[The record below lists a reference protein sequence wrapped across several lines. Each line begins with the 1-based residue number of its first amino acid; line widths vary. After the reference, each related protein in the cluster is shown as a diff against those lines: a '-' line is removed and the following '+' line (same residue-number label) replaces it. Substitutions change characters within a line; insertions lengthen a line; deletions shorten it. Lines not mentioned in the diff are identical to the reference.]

1 MASLSSVGVS
11 GTGLDESVITKL
23 VALEKQPADALS
35 TKNTTLQTKVS
46 TWGKIQSA
54 FSSLKDA
61 ANKLTQSDFWNGTT
75 ATSSNDTAVSVSTT
89 SSAAPSSY
97 AVTVSQLAQ
106 GQMVASSAFT
116 SKTAAVGEGTLRIQ
130 LGTYVTDNSVAPPA
144 VTFNAKAAASAVDI
158 SIGPGDNTL
167 EKIRDRINSSNAGI
181 TASIVNDASGSR
193 LVMRGAN
200 GETNAF
206 KVSVTENGAVPGLSA
221 LAYDG
226 TTGGTSTMT
235 RTQAAQNA
243 KATINGLDVASESN
257 TFSDVMDGVSITLK
271 QTTAANTPANITV
284 AKDTASISKG
294 VSDFISSYNN
304 VISTIRVQTLY
315 DEASKTAGP
324 LQGDS
329 TARGLLSQMR
339 NLITSDSTATASFSR
354 LFDMGIVTNT
364 DGTLKM
370 TSSKF
375 NDAMGSKLADMQ
387 KYFANSDDVVAA
399 KNGMGQRIKNIASQ
413 ILDTNGAIAN
423 STDGLKATIKRNTT
437 KIDSINTRASLYE
450 TRLRQ
455 QYTALDASYSKLSG
469 LQSYVTAQLAAL
481 NKS

>member
-23 VALEKQPADALS
+23 VAIEKQPADALT

-61 ANKLTQSDFWNGTT
+61 ANKLTQSEFWNGTT

-89 SSAAPSSY
+89 SSAAASAY

-106 GQMVASSAFT
+106 GQMVATSAFA

-158 SIGPGDNTL
+158 AIGPGDNTL

-226 TTGGTSTMT
+226 TTGGTSSMT

-243 KATINGLDVASESN
+243 KATINGLAVSSESN
-257 TFSDVMDGVSITLK
+257 TLSDVVDGVTLTLK
-271 QTTAANTPANITV
+271 QATATPANITV
-284 AKDTASISKG
+284 AQDTASISKG
-294 VSDFISSYNN
+294 VSDFISAYNN
-304 VISTIRVQTLY
+304 VVSTIRVQTLY

-375 NDAMGSKLADMQ
+375 NDAMGTKLADMQ

-399 KNGMGQRIKNIASQ
+399 KNGMGQRIKNLASQ

-437 KIDSINTRASLYE
+437 KIDSINDRAGLYE
-450 TRLRQ
+450 ARLRQ

-469 LQSYVTAQLAAL
+469 LQSYVSAQLAAL